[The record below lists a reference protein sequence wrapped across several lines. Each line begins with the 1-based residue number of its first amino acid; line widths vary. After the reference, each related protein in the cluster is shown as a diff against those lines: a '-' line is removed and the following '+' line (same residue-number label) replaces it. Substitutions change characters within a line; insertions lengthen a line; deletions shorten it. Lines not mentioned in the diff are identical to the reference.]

1 MSPKATRAV
10 QEAARRI
17 VRERDGMLCQMCGRY
32 GQHNTH
38 HRINKGGGGSAL
50 FDRAS
55 LLIKA
60 CGSGTTGCHGRVT
73 GNPEWAG
80 DIGWLLPRNNPD
92 IVPEFE
98 PILLFDGWHLLDDH
112 GNRAPCSPPNR
123 HPYTGEGAA

>member
-1 MSPKATRAV
+1 
-10 QEAARRI
+10 
-17 VRERDGMLCQMCGRY
+17 MLCQMCGHY

-73 GNPEWAG
+73 QNPAWAES
-80 DIGWLLPRNNPD
+80 IGWLLPRNNPD
-92 IVPEFE
+92 IDPEQERIHTIHGWVLLTDAGERIVQRYKQLGNSVAVPVFE
-98 PILLFDGWHLLDDH
+98 WVGRRLVAVDSAL
-112 GNRAPCSPPNR
+112 
-123 HPYTGEGAA
+123 EVV

>member
-1 MSPKATRAV
+1 MPRASRAV
-10 QEAARRI
+10 QEAARRL

-73 GNPEWAG
+73 QNPAWAES
-80 DIGWLLPRNNPD
+80 IGWLLPRNNPD
-92 IVPEFE
+92 IDPEQE
-98 PILLFDGWHLLDDH
+98 RIHTIHGWVLLTDSGERL
-112 GNRAPCSPPNR
+112 
-123 HPYTGEGAA
+123 PYTGEGAA

>member
-1 MSPKATRAV
+1 MSPRATRAV

-73 GNPEWAG
+73 QNPAWAES
-80 DIGWLLPRNNPD
+80 IGWLLPRNNPD
-92 IVPEFE
+92 IDPEQE
-98 PILLFDGWHLLDDH
+98 RIHTIHGWVLLTDTGERL
-112 GNRAPCSPPNR
+112 
-123 HPYTGEGAA
+123 PYTGEGAA